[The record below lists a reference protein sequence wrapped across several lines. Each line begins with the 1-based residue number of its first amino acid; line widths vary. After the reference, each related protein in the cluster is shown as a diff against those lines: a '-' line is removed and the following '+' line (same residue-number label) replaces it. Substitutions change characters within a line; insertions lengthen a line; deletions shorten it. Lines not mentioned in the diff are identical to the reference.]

1 MRIASRNIKG
11 FLKKIYSYIH
21 YLNVFCNSLLNQNP
35 FSTKKPKIYYGGAPK
50 GNIGGPLVKIKKLN
64 YIFPCNS
71 WNFNIV
77 YLLSNSLFLPFE
89 SLKIIKQKNIPIILN
104 QNGVFYEAWFK
115 GNYKKE
121 NLQNSQYYH
130 FVDYVIWQS
139 NFCKKASEKFL
150 GPRAGKGKVLYN
162 SVDTEKF
169 IPRENKLQ
177 YKKRFNLLITG
188 NVRKNNNY
196 RILTVLDALKDL
208 IQENN
213 FIHLIIAGF
222 IQDKKFLLE
231 KIVAFG
237 LTENIHFIE
246 NYTQKDAPKIYQIA
260 DAYITLTFQDN
271 CPSAVIEAL
280 ATGLPVIYSASGGIP
295 ELVDKSSGI
304 GLKVK
309 EDWKEIK
316 VPKKTDIQNGILKI
330 IENHDEMSL
339 AARSR
344 AIDFFD
350 IKKWYQAHSELFDDL
365 LTNNR

>member
-1 MRIASRNIKG
+1 M
-11 FLKKIYSYIH
+11 
-21 YLNVFCNSLLNQNP
+21 
-35 FSTKKPKIYYGGAPK
+35 
-50 GNIGGPLVKIKKLN
+50 
-64 YIFPCNS
+64 
-71 WNFNIV
+71 
-77 YLLSNSLFLPFE
+77 
-89 SLKIIKQKNIPIILN
+89 
-104 QNGVFYEAWFK
+104 
-115 GNYKKE
+115 YKR
-121 NLQNSQYYH
+121 Q
-130 FVDYVIWQS
+130 
-139 NFCKKASEKFL
+139 
-150 GPRAGKGKVLYN
+150 
-162 SVDTEKF
+162 
-169 IPRENKLQ
+169 
-177 YKKRFNLLITG
+177 
-188 NVRKNNNY
+188 
-196 RILTVLDALKDL
+196 LDALKDL

-280 ATGLPVIYSASGGIP
+280 ATGLPVIYSASGGIH

-350 IKKWYQAHSELFDDL
+350 IKKWYQAHSDLFDDL

>member
-1 MRIASRNIKG
+1 MRANSRLIKG
-11 FLKKIYSYIH
+11 FLKNIYGFLLYM
-21 YLNVFCNSLLNQNP
+21 NVFLNRVLSQIH
-35 FSTKKPKIYYGGAPK
+35 FSTKKPKLYYGGAPK

-64 YIFPCNS
+64 YIFPGNT
-71 WNFNIV
+71 WNFNVV
-77 YLLSNSLFLPFE
+77 YLLSNSLCLPFE
-89 SLKIIKQKNIPIILN
+89 ALKIIKQKNIPIILN

-121 NLQNSQYYH
+121 NLQNSKYYH

-139 NFCKKASEKFL
+139 NFSKKASEKFL
-150 GPRAGKGKVLYN
+150 GPRAGQGKVLYN
-162 SVDTEKF
+162 PVDTEKF
-169 IPRENKLQ
+169 IPKENKPQ

-188 NVRKNNNY
+188 NIRRNNNY
-196 RILTVLDALKDL
+196 RILSVIDALQDL
-208 IQENN
+208 IKENN

-222 IQDKKFLLE
+222 IQDKKSFLE
-231 KIVAFG
+231 KVIAFE

-246 NYTQKDAPKIYQIA
+246 NYTQKDAPKIYQNA
-260 DAYITLTFQDN
+260 DAYITMSFQDN
-271 CPSAVIEAL
+271 CPSAVLEAL

-330 IENHDEMSL
+330 IENHNEMSI

-344 AIDFFD
+344 AINFFD
-350 IKKWYQAHSELFDDL
+350 IKKWYKDHSELFEDL
-365 LTNNR
+365 LSHKR